1 MGLAPYGKPLFP
13 VEEFFEI
20 VDGRFDFHAT
30 VCRRFPFGEGWPA
43 HAPSYQD
50 LASSA
55 QRALEEGVLYLVE
68 RLHTLSPSRR
78 LCYAGGVAL
87 NSVANE
93 RVFGSPSL
101 ANSTLCHR
109 QTIPGPA
116 IGAAYHG
123 LWRITGRNTC
133 RRLSSDALGRSYDRL
148 DIERALKS
156 TPALTVE
163 EPRDVAATT
172 ADLLEAGAVVGWFQG
187 RAEFGP
193 RALGQRSILLDPRR
207 RDGKQVLNGKVKFR
221 EAFRPFA
228 PVVLEERA
236 ENWFE
241 LDGVPGS
248 SPFMLRVCPFR
259 PDKQQDVPAVVHV
272 DGTGRLQTVTG
283 ERNGI
288 FYDLI
293 AEFDR
298 RTGVPMLLNTS
309 FNTMGEPIVET
320 PEDALWCFL
329 ATGMDC
335 CVIGDFVV
343 HKRPGYSS
351 ALDLRPK
358 LAAVPEQP
366 LFSERTEGCDD
377 APPSFAI
384 QTPWGPAH
392 ARVPERLL
400 PILACIDEMRNG
412 WKILELLSDEGDA
425 LENPRGPAPI
435 PVLVATGP
443 GGDFRSRRIRC
454 DSADRHRKA
463 GSSKLLSLRE
473 CSWSGP
479 ISSRRMRTAS
489 RPIRRCWLIRSR

>member
-1 MGLAPYGKPLFP
+1 M
-13 VEEFFEI
+13 
-20 VDGRFDFHAT
+20 
-30 VCRRFPFGEGWPA
+30 
-43 HAPSYQD
+43 
-50 LASSA
+50 
-55 QRALEEGVLYLVE
+55 
-68 RLHTLSPSRR
+68 
-78 LCYAGGVAL
+78 
-87 NSVANE
+87 
-93 RVFGSPSL
+93 
-101 ANSTLCHR
+101 
-109 QTIPGPA
+109 
-116 IGAAYHG
+116 
-123 LWRITGRNTC
+123 
-133 RRLSSDALGRSYDRL
+133 
-148 DIERALKS
+148 
-156 TPALTVE
+156 
-163 EPRDVAATT
+163 AATT

-329 ATGMDC
+329 ATGMD
-335 CVIGDFVV
+335 
-343 HKRPGYSS
+343 S
-351 ALDLRPK
+351 A
-358 LAAVPEQP
+358 
-366 LFSERTEGCDD
+366 
-377 APPSFAI
+377 
-384 QTPWGPAH
+384 
-392 ARVPERLL
+392 
-400 PILACIDEMRNG
+400 
-412 WKILELLSDEGDA
+412 
-425 LENPRGPAPI
+425 
-435 PVLVATGP
+435 
-443 GGDFRSRRIRC
+443 
-454 DSADRHRKA
+454 
-463 GSSKLLSLRE
+463 
-473 CSWSGP
+473 
-479 ISSRRMRTAS
+479 
-489 RPIRRCWLIRSR
+489 